1 VFSLKIFLFKFRP
14 SSHSSDY
21 TIVAE
26 FKSERKAEET
36 YRKLEQL
43 IERMSDEE
51 DEEIDGVDWG
61 PEDALFSLRGK
72 TVYFSV
78 YSSGRLGPVEDLL
91 SEAEDYNVYTNYQE
105 LTISVE
111 VPKGLKFESAMLVL
125 PREEAEMLKVLREQC
140 EEVEVEEEGDR
151 QFFIF
156 KYRGDGIY
164 DEFDN
169 ELLLEDASLKLSDR
183 PNWTVYLDE

>member
-1 VFSLKIFLFKFRP
+1 LRVFLFKLRP

-21 TIVAE
+21 TIVAKFRTE
-26 FKSERKAEET
+26 EEAEET
-36 YRKLEQL
+36 YRKLKQL
-43 IERMSDEE
+43 IEEMNEE
-51 DEEIDGVDWG
+51 DKEISGIDWSS
-61 PEDALFSLRGK
+61 EDAFYSLRDK

-78 YSSGRLGPVEDLL
+78 YSSGRLGPVEDIL

-111 VPKGLKFESAMLVL
+111 VPRGLGFESAMIVL
-125 PREEAEMLKVLREQC
+125 PREEAEMLKVLRERC

-164 DEFDN
+164 DEFDD
-169 ELLLEDASLKLSDR
+169 ELFLGDTSLKLSDR
-183 PNWTVYLDE
+183 PNWMVHSDG

>member
-1 VFSLKIFLFKFRP
+1 MKVLLFKFRP

-21 TIVAE
+21 TIVAR
-26 FKSERKAEET
+26 FRTDRKAEEA
-36 YRKLEQL
+36 YRELEQL
-43 IERMSDEE
+43 IVEMDDAEAY
-51 DEEIDGVDWG
+51 GVDWSPG
-61 PEDALFSLRGK
+61 DAFYSLRGK

-78 YSSGRLGPVEDLL
+78 YSSGHLGPAEDIL

-111 VPKGLKFESAMLVL
+111 VPKGLNFESAMLVL
-125 PREEAEMLKVLREQC
+125 PREEAEMLKVLRERC
-140 EEVEVEEEGDR
+140 EKVEVEEEGDR

-156 KYRGDGIY
+156 KYKGDGIY

-169 ELLLEDASLKLSDR
+169 ELILEDASLKLSGR

>member
-1 VFSLKIFLFKFRP
+1 MFLFKFRP

-21 TIVAE
+21 TIIARFRTE
-26 FKSERKAEET
+26 KEAEEA
-36 YRKLEQL
+36 YQKLERL
-43 IERMSDEE
+43 IEEMDEDDAE
-51 DEEIDGVDWG
+51 AYGLDWSSA
-61 PEDALFSLRGK
+61 DASYRLRDK

-78 YSSGRLGPVEDLL
+78 YSSGRLGPVEDAL
-91 SEAEDYNVYTNYQE
+91 SNAEDYNVYTNYQE

-111 VPKGLKFESAMLVL
+111 VPKGLNFESAMLIL
-125 PREEAEMLKVLREQC
+125 PREEAEMLKVLRERC
-140 EEVEVEEEGDR
+140 EKVEVEEEGDR

-169 ELLLEDASLKLSDR
+169 ELLMEDASLKLSDR

>member
-1 VFSLKIFLFKFRP
+1 LKIFLFKFRP

-43 IERMSDEE
+43 IERMNEE

-61 PEDALFSLRGK
+61 PEDAFFSLRGK

-78 YSSGRLGPVEDLL
+78 YTSGRLGMVEDIL
-91 SEAEDYNVYTNYQE
+91 SEAEDYNVYTNFQD

-125 PREEAEMLKVLREQC
+125 PREEAEMLKALKEYCEDVEVK
-140 EEVEVEEEGDR
+140 EEVDR

-164 DEFDN
+164 DEFDD
-169 ELLLEDASLKLSDR
+169 ELFLGGVSLKLSDR
-183 PNWTVYLDE
+183 PNWKVHKNE